1 MRLRFYNVIY
11 TIRLAFQGIFRNG
24 LMSFATVFVLT
35 SALIVTGCTWA
46 LKVNLDHNLK
56 EINAYNKI
64 VVFVAKETESH
75 TVNTLREKIANIQ
88 VDGESLI
95 KSVDHKT
102 KEQVLDDLLKSYGE
116 EYREILEMYGDD
128 NPCKDEL
135 VITYYDSSAV
145 NDIRYHLDAFNA
157 QEDTFETIDSVNDRH
172 EVAEKID
179 EIKNIAGL
187 IFTWLM
193 VLLLVVSVF
202 IIMNT
207 IKLAVFS
214 RRDEVSIMRYVG
226 ASGTFVAFPFVLE
239 GVVLGAFSSG
249 VAFGMTYYIY
259 KIFAENIV
267 GEIKMITILPFGDL
281 VYDILIA
288 FFGIGVGLGIIGS
301 LLSLRKYNR
310 D

>member
-24 LMSFATVFVLT
+24 LMSLATIFVLT

-64 VVFVAKETESH
+64 VIFVAKETDEN
-75 TVNTLREKIANIQ
+75 TVTLLREKMEDIEAN
-88 VDGESLI
+88 GKKLI
-95 KSVDHKT
+95 KTVEHKT
-102 KEQVLDDLLKSYGE
+102 KEQVLTELFETYGDK
-116 EYREILEMYGDD
+116 YADILQMYGDD

-135 VITYYDSSAV
+135 ILTYYDSSDV
-145 NDIRYHLDAFNA
+145 NTIKYQLDAINE
-157 QEDTFETIDSVNDRH
+157 QEDTFKTIEEINARY
-172 EVAEKID
+172 EVAEKIE
-179 EIKNIAGL
+179 EIKDIGGL

-193 VLLLVVSVF
+193 VLLLIVSVF

-214 RRDEVSIMRYVG
+214 RRDEISIMRYVG
-226 ASGTFVAFPFVLE
+226 ASGSYVAFPFVLE
-239 GVVLGAFSSG
+239 GMVLGAFSSG
-249 VAFGMTYYIY
+249 IAFGLTYYIY
-259 KIFAENIV
+259 RIFAVNIV
-267 GEIKMITILPFGDL
+267 GESGLITILPFSEL
-281 VYDILIA
+281 IYELLIA
-288 FFGIGVGLGIIGS
+288 FFGIGIGLGIIGS
-301 LLSLRKYNR
+301 LLSLRKYNK

>member
-24 LMSFATVFVLT
+24 LMSLATIFVLT

-64 VVFVAKETESH
+64 VIFVAKETDEN
-75 TVNTLREKIANIQ
+75 TVTLLREKIEDIEAN
-88 VDGESLI
+88 GKKLI
-95 KSVDHKT
+95 KTVEHKT
-102 KEQVLDDLLKSYGE
+102 KEQVLTELFETYGDK
-116 EYREILEMYGDD
+116 YADILQMYGDD

-135 VITYYDSSAV
+135 ILTYYDSSDV
-145 NDIRYHLDAFNA
+145 NTIKYQLDAINE
-157 QEDTFETIDSVNDRH
+157 QEDTFKTIEEINARY
-172 EVAEKID
+172 EVAEKIE
-179 EIKNIAGL
+179 EIKDIGGL

-193 VLLLVVSVF
+193 VLLLIVSVF

-214 RRDEVSIMRYVG
+214 RRDEISIMRYVG
-226 ASGTFVAFPFVLE
+226 ASGSYVAFPFVLE
-239 GVVLGAFSSG
+239 GMVLGAFSSG
-249 VAFGMTYYIY
+249 IAFGLTYYIY
-259 KIFAENIV
+259 RIFAVNIV
-267 GEIKMITILPFGDL
+267 GESGLITILPFSEL
-281 VYDILIA
+281 IYELLIA
-288 FFGIGVGLGIIGS
+288 FFGIGIGLGIIGS
-301 LLSLRKYNR
+301 LLSLRKYNK